1 MAIIADAE
9 SLDSST
15 FGKSLSLRVD
25 GGFNAVSINP
35 SGRDVVLAGRRGL
48 YIIDLDD
55 PFSPPRLLHH
65 STPWQVADVQWS
77 PHPAKPYWVVSTSN
91 QKALIWNLMKNSND
105 AIEHVLHGH
114 SRAITDINFNF
125 QHPDI
130 LATCS
135 VDTYVHAWDLRSAS
149 KPFYTTSAWRSGASQ
164 VKWNHQDAN
173 IMASSHGN
181 ELYIWDI
188 RKGSEPLRKLEAI
201 GSLNNIDFNRFNKS
215 EIMSSGNDG
224 IVNIWDYSKAEG
236 EECRRTISTDFPI
249 WRSRYLPFGNGFCV
263 MPMVE
268 GFNSVYMMNLSS
280 SEGNSS
286 QKTKLQPIYAF
297 KGHSDRVID
306 FLWRTRYTEES
317 GREFQMVTW
326 SVDRDLR
333 LWPIADSVYE
343 KLNYNRRE
351 RGDETLGN
359 YEYKSYNKF
368 SAIDDEKPR
377 NNFIKRKETFVSTSG
392 IQTTNNMSHLTWLS
406 GIRMN
411 QNSPNEDLFV
421 ARKLQNLGE
430 EVSAVGHKFPR
441 VVFEKILVSNR
452 ELTITLNGPWS
463 ENDPEAYIFIRLS
476 IDFPISYPSPG
487 NPPKFNIEENPNL
500 KPEMEKKLLNG
511 LDNIAGVYANKNLF
525 CLEPC
530 IRYALGEEINL
541 DEIEH
546 DDEPLLNFDI
556 ADQIDMGDFS
566 SVETS
571 DMGSGFLDESSTD
584 TDTDIYADE
593 IDPLAGP
600 NDLFNKNKN
609 FDSTPV
615 PNECGAVWTSSGQL
629 LCFFTTEGKHEKKQ
643 QNLMKFMQRDIIRG
657 QQAINSSKR
666 VTKAKTTSGKLSKQ
680 NTEDSESLREGDSE
694 KQETEMV
701 NSDSDDSFDSFE
713 NDWDDILQND
723 IVVRNK
729 FPVLQNTF
737 PKAFSSLH
745 SESGKTAESGKKY
758 KNYIVLKDFNELIPD
773 KRELALEYHVMD
785 LPADEMAKKNALVAE
800 KYGFEEITHC
810 WQILSDFL
818 MAQDNDDPYSFIWDN
833 NPMTIKWFIKQTIAY
848 FEKQKNVQMLA
859 MLYCVVCIKRTH
871 IVKKIG
877 DSKKSDEK
885 GHAIGIISFE
895 EVQSNSSRVNGST
908 SRSVSSAAV
917 SPNSYEKSRN
927 GKYHS
932 PDTSSVS
939 SGDYF
944 GHRHNWGSHRAIN
957 SKSPLANKQTIV
969 VGNEHTSVSSTLPEI
984 TIELLDDDV
993 LNAVE
998 DPEYKFFDDADEKK
1012 LKNYVLQYSSLLY
1025 QWNLPIERVKILKA
1039 STMDRKEEKFF
1050 ANFKEGIGMQ
1060 WVANENSV
1068 SNSCVYCRLKA
1079 QRSVFICGNCQHIIH
1094 LSCAKEWW
1102 NVASECA
1109 SGCGCNCP
1117 NMFDVS

>member
-1 MAIIADAE
+1 MVIFDKYE
-9 SLDSST
+9 SGDSST

-164 VKWNHQDAN
+164 VKWNHHDAN

-181 ELYIWDI
+181 ELYVWDI

-224 IVNIWDYSKAEG
+224 TVNIWDYSKAVG
-236 EECRRTISTDFPI
+236 DECKRTISTDFPI

-263 MPMVE
+263 MPMVD
-268 GFNSVYMMNLSS
+268 GYNSIYMMNLSPN
-280 SEGNSS
+280 EEDTP
-286 QKTKLQPIYAF
+286 QKSKLQPIYAF

-306 FLWRTRYTEES
+306 FLWRSRYTEEY

-326 SVDRDLR
+326 SVDGDLR
-333 LWPIADSVYE
+333 LWPVADSVYE
-343 KLNYNRRE
+343 KLEYNRRE
-351 RGDETLGN
+351 KKENVYGS
-359 YEYKSYNKF
+359 YEYKSYNNI
-368 SAIDDEKPR
+368 SVINDDQPK
-377 NNFIKRKETFVSTSG
+377 NNFIRRKETFVSTSG
-392 IQTTNNMSHLTWLS
+392 VQSTNNMSHLAWLS

-441 VVFEKILVSNR
+441 VIFEKILVSNR
-452 ELTITLNGPWS
+452 EITITLNGPWS
-463 ENDPEAYIFIRLS
+463 ENDPEAYIFIRIS
-476 IDFPISYPSPG
+476 IYFPIEYPSPG
-487 NPPKFNIEENPNL
+487 NPPKFVIEENPNL
-500 KPEMEKKLLNG
+500 KTDIEKKLLNG
-511 LDNIAGVYANKNLF
+511 LVNISETYANKSLF

-541 DEIEH
+541 EEIDH

-556 ADQIDMGDFS
+556 ADQIDLGEFS
-566 SVETS
+566 SVENS

-584 TDTDIYADE
+584 TDTDLYVDE

-600 NDLFNKNKN
+600 NDLMTKNKN

-615 PNECGAVWTSSGQL
+615 PNECGAIWTSSGQL
-629 LCFFTTEGKHEKKQ
+629 LCFFASEGKHEKKQ

-657 QQAINSSKR
+657 RQNFNTNKKVNKSKL
-666 VTKAKTTSGKLSKQ
+666 TTGKLSKQ
-680 NTEDSESLREGDSE
+680 NTLDSSSLREVDTDKKENGNTDG
-694 KQETEMV
+694 
-701 NSDSDDSFDSFE
+701 DSDDSFDSFE
-713 NDWDDILQND
+713 NDWDDILRND

-737 PKAFSSLH
+737 PKAFSSMH
-745 SESGKTAESGKKY
+745 SESAKTMESGKRH
-758 KNYIVLKDFNELIPD
+758 KNYIILKDFNDLIPD

-785 LPADEMAKKNALVAE
+785 LPADELAKKNALVAE

-818 MAQDNDDPYSFIWDN
+818 MVQDNDDPYSFIWDN
-833 NPMTIKWFIKQTIAY
+833 NPMSIRWFLKQTIQY

-859 MLYCVVCIKRTH
+859 MIYCVLCIKKTH
-871 IVKKIG
+871 IAKNVEVPRNPE
-877 DSKKSDEK
+877 EK

-895 EVQSNSSRVNGST
+895 EVQNNSQSNGNT
-908 SRSVSSAAV
+908 SRSVHSAV
-917 SPNSYEKSRN
+917 MTSHSYERGKNS
-927 GKYHS
+927 KYHS

-944 GHRHNWGSHRAIN
+944 GHRHTWDAHRAMS
-957 SKSPLANKQTIV
+957 SKSPLSGKQTPFANTENAIA
-969 VGNEHTSVSSTLPEI
+969 SSTLPEI
-984 TIELLDDDV
+984 TLELLDDDV

-998 DPEYKFFDDADEKK
+998 DPEYQFFDEFDEKK

-1025 QWNLPIERVKILKA
+1025 QWNLPIERVNILKA
-1039 STMDRKEEKFF
+1039 STIDKKEENFF
-1050 ANFKEGIGMQ
+1050 TNFTEGIGMQ
-1060 WVANENSV
+1060 WVANENSAT
-1068 SNSCVYCRLKA
+1068 NTCVYCRLKA